1 MHPAIL
7 LDISTSKASGST
19 LNSHVY
25 LKKLTLTEQ
34 DLALN
39 STPLIYDSILYLFH
53 KIHIFRAGFV
63 LANQLLTWGLYL
75 VWPGEQPSLSTLCL
89 RLAVKIQPNP
99 HGCGWTKLLARG
111 LCAWSNFTVYMW
123 LERAEHCSLELKG
136 SQMSLGAWSKLA
148 QKRNHRLFILHSS
161 QTIVSDGG
169 GGHWVKQ

>member
-63 LANQLLTWGLYL
+63 LATVSYTLGQLTTINPREIIIEQL
-75 VWPGEQPSLSTLCL
+75 VVGKFWE
-89 RLAVKIQPNP
+89 AANP
-99 HGCGWTKLLARG
+99 WTSHSK
-111 LCAWSNFTVYMW
+111 SSHNF
-123 LERAEHCSLELKG
+123 
-136 SQMSLGAWSKLA
+136 
-148 QKRNHRLFILHSS
+148 
-161 QTIVSDGG
+161 
-169 GGHWVKQ
+169 